1 MTLAPALAPPPGQE
15 APGAWRPVVWA
26 VGVLLLALLLGLHAL
41 TRPWAPPGTVALKEA
56 RASLPHDPGQPP
68 RPVRLPH
75 VLDDEGPAWW
85 GTVRYELDWPAQ
97 LAYDDAAQQR
107 LGLLL
112 PRAGMRLRVL
122 LNGQEIYQFGWTAPP
137 QQTVIGNAVPHF
149 VPLPPSLLATRP
161 HDNRLAVEVQARVLE
176 RSGLWPAVLGP
187 QEVLQDRQQSLLLW
201 QVTGSWVMAALALFI
216 GALAL
221 LLWRA
226 LRERLFLL
234 IALASLAHGVRTALV
249 SVVEPPL
256 PFEWLLLLRWSTF
269 GVYVGF
275 FVLTIEELFEAGLR
289 WVRAG
294 AWAVVVLSPAW
305 TGAAL
310 WTLDYDIIRIWA
322 GAMTVF
328 AAVALL
334 AAVLDR
340 VRRRALHHQHLLV
353 ALVAAFTWI
362 SALRD
367 FVVIQLDFPGDGDLR
382 WMSVGSLVLTLTL
395 GWVLVERA
403 AGWAQAVHR
412 LNDTLAQRIAQ
423 RERELSAAFERLQ
436 AAERQRAIEEERRRL
451 MRDMHDGLGSQLV
464 QTLNL
469 VRNPNAQLDREALAG
484 MLRQALD
491 ELRLTLDSFEPME
504 GDLPAI
510 LGTLRRRLG
519 PALEGVGIE
528 LRWEVQDV
536 PPLAVLDSRGV
547 LHLFRCLQEIFANVV
562 KHARARRI
570 VVSTWQRDD
579 QVILTIEDDGVG
591 LPPVQARPR
600 EGRGLRN
607 VLTRAAKL
615 GATVRF
621 YDAHP
626 GTGIE
631 FTFPLGEARPAL
643 DSGWPPLAR

>member
-1 MTLAPALAPPPGQE
+1 M
-15 APGAWRPVVWA
+15 
-26 VGVLLLALLLGLHAL
+26 VGVVAVLLAAVLLALHAL
-41 TRPWAPPGTVALKEA
+41 TRPWAPPGAWVWREARVALPA
-56 RASLPHDPGQPP
+56 DPGQSP
-68 RPVRLPH
+68 RTVRLPH
-75 VLDDEGPAWW
+75 ILDDEGPAWW
-85 GTVRYELDWPAQ
+85 GAVRYELPWPRVLDYEQPAAAR
-97 LAYDDAAQQR
+97 LA
-107 LGLLL
+107 LLM
-112 PRAGMRLRVL
+112 PRAGMRVRVL
-122 LNGQEIYQFGWTAPP
+122 LNDQEIYQFGWDAAPER
-137 QQTVIGNAVPHF
+137 TVVGNAVPHY
-149 VPLPPSLLATRP
+149 VPLPPMALASEAQA
-161 HDNRLAVEVQARVLE
+161 NRLVVEVQARPLE

-187 QEVLQDRQQSLLLW
+187 QEVLQERHQSLLLW
-201 QVTGSWVMAALALFI
+201 QVTGSWIMAALALFI

-234 IALASLAHGVRTALV
+234 IALASLAHGVRTVLV
-249 SVVEPPL
+249 SVVEPPM
-256 PFEWLLLLRWSTF
+256 PFEWLLLLRWSAF

-275 FVLTIEELFEAGLR
+275 FVLTIEELFEAGLT

-294 AWAVVVLSPAW
+294 AWGVMVASPLMTA
-305 TGAAL
+305 AAL
-310 WTLDYDIIRIWA
+310 WTLEYDLIRLWA
-322 GAMTVF
+322 GAMTAF
-328 AAVALL
+328 AAAALL
-334 AAVLDR
+334 RAVLER
-340 VRRRALHHQHLLV
+340 LRRRALQRQQQIV
-353 ALVAAFTWI
+353 ALVALFTWLT
-362 SALRD
+362 ALRD
-367 FVVIQLDFPGDGDLR
+367 FLVIQLNFPGDGDLR

-403 AGWAQAVHR
+403 AGWARAVHK
-412 LNDTLAQRIAQ
+412 LNETLAQRIAQ

-536 PPLAVLDSRGV
+536 PPLAALDSRGV

-570 VVSTWQRDD
+570 VVSTWQRDE

-591 LPPVQARPR
+591 LPPAEQRSP

-631 FTFPLGEARPAL
+631 FAFPLRNGAQPPN
-643 DSGWPPLAR
+643 SGWAP

>member
-1 MTLAPALAPPPGQE
+1 MTLASAPAVSPAPPGQPPR
-15 APGAWRPVVWA
+15 ASRA
-26 VGVLLLALLLGLHAL
+26 VGWGVAALLLALLVALHLL
-41 TRPWAPPGTVALKEA
+41 TRPWNPPGTVALAES
-56 RASLPHDPGQPP
+56 RVWLPHI
-68 RPVRLPH
+68 
-75 VLDDEGPAWW
+75 LDDEGPAWW
-85 GTVRYELDWPAQ
+85 GTVRYDLAWPAALTYDQ
-97 LAYDDAAQQR
+97 AGQARLAM
-107 LGLLL
+107 LL
-112 PRAGMRLRVL
+112 PRAGTRLRVL
-122 LNGQEIYQFGWTAPP
+122 LNGQEIYQFGWTADP
-137 QQTVIGNAVPHF
+137 QQTVIGNAVPHY
-149 VPLPPSLLATRP
+149 VVLPPSLLTERAQ
-161 HDNRLAVEVQARVLE
+161 DNALAVEVRAQVLE
-176 RSGLWPAVLGP
+176 RSGLWPVVLGP
-187 QEVLQDRQQSLLLW
+187 QEALQERHQSLLLW

-234 IALASLAHGVRTALV
+234 IGLASLAHGLRTGLV
-249 SVVEPPL
+249 TAVEPPL
-256 PFEWLLLLRWSTF
+256 TFELLMLLRWSAF
-269 GVYVGF
+269 GAYVGF
-275 FVLTIEELFEAGLR
+275 FVLTIEELFGRRLR
-289 WVRAG
+289 WVRRG
-294 AWAVVVLSPAW
+294 AWSIIALSPVW
-305 TGAAL
+305 ISAAL
-310 WTLDYDIIRIWA
+310 WTLDYDLIRAWA

-328 AAVALL
+328 AAVSLL
-334 AAVLDR
+334 AAVVDLAR
-340 VRRRALHHQHLLV
+340 QRALLQQHLLV
-353 ALVAAFTWI
+353 ALVALFTWI
-362 SALRD
+362 TALRD
-367 FVVIQLDFPGDGDLR
+367 FLVIQLGFAGDGDLR

-395 GWVLVERA
+395 GWVLVESA
-403 AGWAQAVHR
+403 AGWARMVHR
-412 LNDTLAQRIAQ
+412 LNETLAQRIAQ

-562 KHARARRI
+562 KHAKARRI

-579 QVILTIEDDGVG
+579 QVILAIEDDGVG
-591 LPPVQARPR
+591 LPPAQERPS

-631 FTFPLGEARPAL
+631 FAFPLRDARPVS
-643 DSGWPPLAR
+643 DSVWPSLPR

>member
-1 MTLAPALAPPPGQE
+1 MTLAPAAAPSAGPPPSRGL
-15 APGAWRPVVWA
+15 
-26 VGVLLLALLLGLHAL
+26 VGIVALLLLAVLGALYGL
-41 TRPWAPPGTVALKEA
+41 TRPWAVPGVFALDVAQI
-56 RASLPHDPGQPP
+56 SLPHDPGQAP
-68 RPVRLPH
+68 RTVRLPH

-85 GTVRYELDWPAQ
+85 GTVRYELPWPTG
-97 LAYDDAAQQR
+97 LHYDDAASAR
-107 LGLLL
+107 LGVLL
-112 PRAGMRLRVL
+112 PRAGIRLRVL
-122 LNGQEIYQFGWTAPP
+122 LNEQEIYQFGWTAPRD
-137 QQTVIGNAVPHF
+137 QTVVGSAVPHY
-149 VPLPPSLLATRP
+149 VALPPALLSWQP
-161 HDNRLAVEVQARVLE
+161 QDNRLAVEVQAQILD
-176 RSGLWPAVLGP
+176 RSGLGRVVLGP
-187 QEVLQDRQQSLLLW
+187 QEVLQDRHQSLLLW
-201 QVTGSWVMAALALFI
+201 QGTGSWVMAALALFI

-234 IALASLAHGVRTALV
+234 IGLASLAHGLRTALLV
-249 SVVEPPL
+249 AVEPPL
-256 PFEWLLLLRWSTF
+256 PFAALLLARWTAF
-269 GVYVGF
+269 GIYVGF
-275 FVLTIEELFEAGLR
+275 FVLTIEELFGRRLR
-289 WVRAG
+289 WVRRG
-294 AWAVVVLSPAW
+294 AWLTMVLTPLLI
-305 TGAAL
+305 TAAL
-310 WTLDYDIIRIWA
+310 WADDYDVIRFWA
-322 GAMTVF
+322 GVLTVF
-328 AAVALL
+328 AAASLL
-334 AAVLDR
+334 AAVRERLSQ
-340 VRRRALHHQHLLV
+340 RALLPQQQLV
-353 ALVAAFTWI
+353 ALVALFTWVT
-362 SALRD
+362 ALRD
-367 FVVIQLDFPGDGDLR
+367 FGVIQLGWPGDGDLR
-382 WMSVGSLVLTLTL
+382 WMSFGSLVLTLTL

-403 AGWAQAVHR
+403 AGWAQTVHR
-412 LNDTLAQRIAQ
+412 LNETLAQRIAQ
-423 RERELSAAFERLQ
+423 RERELSAAFQRLQ

-469 VRNPNAQLDREALAG
+469 VRNPDAQLDREALAA

-491 ELRLTLDSFEPME
+491 ELRLTLDSFEPMD

-519 PALEGVGIE
+519 PALEGAGIE

-562 KHARARRI
+562 KHAQARRI

-579 QVILTIEDDGVG
+579 HVILTIEDDGVG
-591 LPPVQARPR
+591 LPPVDQRPR

-631 FTFPLGEARPAL
+631 FAFPLDGARPSR
-643 DSGWPPLAR
+643 DSGWQTTH